1 MNYSIEK
8 ITTLIGARRIGT
20 ADAQIGWLL
29 TDSRSLCFPEET
41 LFFALSSARNDGHKY
56 IPDLYRRGVRNFVV
70 SKSPKLGD
78 DRGLNKGMTDASSDP
93 QPPNLG
99 GLYKDANF
107 LIVPSPLAALQR
119 LAERHRDEF
128 DIPIIGITGSN
139 GKTMVKE
146 WLYQLLLPSQKIVRS
161 PRSYNSQIGVPLSVW
176 LLNEQTEVGIFEAG
190 ISQPGEMSALR
201 DIIQP
206 TIGVLTCLGAAHQE
220 NFRSMEEKCMEK
232 LELMHDTE
240 AMVYC
245 SDTDIVS
252 RCIRR
257 MQYKGEK
264 IAWSRFDSNAPF
276 FVKMVECGRR
286 SVEGD
291 YLIRKNLPQD
301 YAPSSFL
308 LPPSSKITYIYH
320 GEENTYTIPFIDEAS
335 IENSITCAAV
345 ALHLGL
351 TPAQL
356 ADRMP
361 RLEPVAMRLEVK
373 QGQHGCILIN
383 DSYNS
388 DINSLDIALD
398 FMGRRGNEGT
408 GARGREDTSS
418 ADSNLVPPYPRTPVL
433 PKTIVLS
440 DMFQTGTPPEQ
451 LYTQV
456 SDLCVKRGI
465 DKFIGI
471 GPELSAQAD
480 RIHIA
485 NKQFFADV
493 NHFLASNAFNDL
505 HDELILLKGS
515 RPFGFD
521 KITEQL
527 EQKVHETIL
536 EVNLN
541 AVVENLNYYRSFLK
555 PETKMVCMIK
565 ADAYGAGAVEIA
577 KTLQDH
583 RVDYLAVAVADEGVT
598 LRKAGITAN
607 IMIMNPEMT
616 AFKTMFDYDLEP
628 EVYSFRLLDALIKAA
643 RKEGITGW
651 PVHIKLDTGM
661 HRLGFDP
668 VDDMFKLIDRLKH
681 QNAIIPRSVFSHFV
695 GSDSDDFD
703 AFSARQFELF
713 EQGSQKLQSAF
724 SHKILRHM
732 DNSAGIEHFPERQL
746 DMCRLGLGLYG
757 VDPYVIS
764 HSSFLI
770 PHSSLKCVSTLKT
783 TILQLRHVPAGDTV
797 GYSRKGKIERD
808 SVIAAIPIG
817 YADGLN
823 RHLGNRHGYC
833 LVHGQKAE
841 YVGNICMD
849 VAMID
854 VTDIPCQEGDQVEI
868 FGEHLPVTV
877 LSDIIDTIPYEVL
890 TAVSNRV
897 KRVYFQD

>member
-1 MNYSIEK
+1 MKYSIEK
-8 ITTLIGARRIGT
+8 ITTLIGARRIGET
-20 ADAQIGWLL
+20 DAQIGWLL
-29 TDSRSLCFPEET
+29 IDSRSLCFPEET
-41 LFFALSSARNDGHKY
+41 LFFALKSARNDGHKY
-56 IPDLYRRGVRNFVV
+56 IEDLYRRGVRNFVV
-70 SKSPKLGD
+70 EA
-78 DRGLNKGMTDASSDP
+78 KGILEFCKTGTEHMP
-93 QPPNLG
+93 
-99 GLYKDANF
+99 DANF

-128 DIPIIGITGSN
+128 NMPIVGITGSN

-176 LLNEQTEVGIFEAG
+176 LLNEQTEIGIFEAG
-190 ISQPGEMSALR
+190 ISQPGEMMALR

-206 TIGVLTCLGAAHQE
+206 TIGVLTSLGAAHQE

-245 SDTDIVS
+245 SDNDIVS

-257 MQYKGEK
+257 LQYKGEK
-264 IAWSRFDSNAPF
+264 IAWSQCDEQAAF
-276 FVKMVECGRR
+276 FVKNIENKGQTTR
-286 SVEGD
+286 
-291 YLIRKNLPQD
+291 
-301 YAPSSFL
+301 
-308 LPPSSKITYIYH
+308 ITYIWQQ
-320 GEENTYTIPFIDEAS
+320 EENMFDIPFIDEAS
-335 IENSITCAAV
+335 IEDTITCAVV
-345 ALHLGL
+345 ALRLGL
-351 TPAQL
+351 IPDQL
-356 ADRMP
+356 ANRMP
-361 RLEPVAMRLEVK
+361 KLEPVAMRLEVK
-373 QGQHGCILIN
+373 EGQRGCLLIN

-388 DINSLDIALD
+388 DVNSLDIALD
-398 FMGRRGNEGT
+398 FMNRRESK
-408 GARGREDTSS
+408 R
-418 ADSNLVPPYPRTPVL
+418 VL
-433 PKTIVLS
+433 KKTLILS
-440 DMFQTGTPPEQ
+440 DMFQTGTTPEA
-451 LYTQV
+451 LYAQV
-456 SDLCVKRGI
+456 SDLAVKRGI
-465 DKFIGI
+465 EKFIGI
-471 GPELSAQAD
+471 GTELMAQAD
-480 RIHIA
+480 KIQIA
-485 NKQFFADV
+485 DKQFFASV
-493 NHFLASNAFNDL
+493 PHFLSSDAFTGL
-505 HDELILLKGS
+505 HNELILLKGARS
-515 RPFGFD
+515 FGFD
-521 KITEQL
+521 LITEQL

-541 AVVENLNYYRSFLK
+541 AVVDNLNHFRSFLK

-565 ADAYGAGAVEIA
+565 ADAYGAGAIEIA

-607 IMIMNPEMT
+607 IMVMNPEMT

-628 EVYSFRLLDALIKAA
+628 EVYSFRLLDALVKAA

-668 VDDMFKLIDRLKH
+668 EQDIFKLIDRLKH

-703 AFSARQFELF
+703 TFSAQQFKRFDEGSRQ
-713 EQGSQKLQSAF
+713 LQAAF

-732 DNSAGIEHFPERQL
+732 DNSAGIEHFPERQM
-746 DMCRLGLGLYG
+746 DMCRLGIGLYG
-757 VDPYVIS
+757 VDPRDNRMLS
-764 HSSFLI
+764 T
-770 PHSSLKCVSTLKT
+770 VSTLKT
-783 TILQLRHVPAGDTV
+783 TILQMRHVPAGETV

-823 RHLGNRHGYC
+823 RGLGNGRCYC
-833 LVHGQKAE
+833 LVNGQKAS

-868 FGEHLPVTV
+868 FGENLPVTV
-877 LSDIIDTIPYEVL
+877 LSDVLGTIPYEVL
-890 TAVSNRV
+890 TGVSNRV

>member
-1 MNYSIEK
+1 MKYSIEK
-8 ITTLIGARRIGT
+8 VTTLIGARRYGNSEG
-20 ADAQIGWLL
+20 QIRWLL

-41 LFFALSSARNDGHKY
+41 LFFALKTQRNDGHRY
-56 IPDLYRRGVRNFVV
+56 ISDLYRRGVRHFVV
-70 SKSPKLGD
+70 EQVPEHVE
-78 DRGLNKGMTDASSDP
+78 T
-93 QPPNLG
+93 
-99 GLYKDANF
+99 LYPDANF
-107 LIVPSPLAALQR
+107 LRVPSPLAALQR

-128 DIPIIGITGSN
+128 DIPIVGITGSN

-190 ISQPGEMSALR
+190 ISQPGEMFALR

-206 TIGVLTCLGAAHQE
+206 TIGVLTSLGTAHQE

-232 LELMHDTE
+232 LELMHDTQ

-245 SDTDIVS
+245 SDNDIVS

-264 IAWSRFDSNAPF
+264 IAWSQCDENVAF
-276 FVKMVECGRR
+276 FVKEIVN
-286 SVEGD
+286 
-291 YLIRKNLPQD
+291 K
-301 YAPSSFL
+301 APNTR
-308 LPPSSKITYIYH
+308 ITYICQ

-351 TPAQL
+351 TPGQL
-356 ADRMP
+356 AERMP
-361 RLEPVAMRLEVK
+361 KLEPVAMRLEVK

-398 FMGRRGNEGT
+398 FMQRRQ
-408 GARGREDTSS
+408 ASK
-418 ADSNLVPPYPRTPVL
+418 
-433 PKTIVLS
+433 KTLILS
-440 DMFQTGTPPEQ
+440 DMFQTGTSPEA

-471 GPELSAQAD
+471 GPELTAQAD
-480 RIHIA
+480 RIRIA
-485 NKQFFADV
+485 DKQFFADV
-493 NHFLASNAFNDL
+493 NHFLASDTFNDL
-505 HDELILLKGS
+505 HDELILLKGA

-521 KITEQL
+521 RITEQL

-577 KTLQDH
+577 KTLQDQ

-628 EVYSFRLLDALIKAA
+628 EVYSFRLMDALIKAA

-703 AFSARQFELF
+703 AFSAQQFELF
-713 EQGSQKLQSAF
+713 EQGSQALQAAF
-724 SHKILRHM
+724 THKILRHM
-732 DNSAGIEHFPERQL
+732 DNSAGIEHFPERQM

-757 VDPYVIS
+757 VDPRDNRMLS
-764 HSSFLI
+764 
-770 PHSSLKCVSTLKT
+770 CVSTLKT
-783 TILQLRHVPAGDTV
+783 TILQLRHVPAGETV
-797 GYSRKGKIERD
+797 GYSRKGRIERD

-833 LVHGQKAE
+833 LVDGQKAE

-868 FGEHLPVTV
+868 FGEHLPVSV
-877 LSDIIDTIPYEVL
+877 LSDVIDTIPYEVL

-897 KRVYFQD
+897 KRVYFHT

>member
-1 MNYSIEK
+1 MKSYSIEK
-8 ITTLIGARRIGT
+8 ITTLIGARRIGS

-41 LFFALSSARNDGHKY
+41 LFFALTSARNNGHRY
-56 IPDLYRRGVRNFVV
+56 ITDLYRRGVRNFVV
-70 SKSPKLGD
+70 D
-78 DRGLNKGMTDASSDP
+78 AKGILENIPSGVETMP
-93 QPPNLG
+93 
-99 GLYKDANF
+99 DANF
-107 LIVPSPLAALQR
+107 LVVPSPLAALQR

-190 ISQPGEMSALR
+190 ISQPGEMYALR

-206 TIGVLTCLGAAHQE
+206 TIGVLTSLGSAHQE

-245 SDTDIVS
+245 SDNDIVS

-264 IAWSRFDSNAPF
+264 IAWSQCDENVAF
-276 FVKMVECGRR
+276 FVKSTA
-286 SVEGD
+286 SV
-291 YLIRKNLPQD
+291 
-301 YAPSSFL
+301 
-308 LPPSSKITYIYH
+308 PPSTRITYVWQD
-320 GEENTYTIPFIDEAS
+320 EENCYSIPFIDEAS

-356 ADRMP
+356 AERMP

-373 QGQHGCILIN
+373 QGQRGCILIN

-398 FMGRRGNEGT
+398 FMQR
-408 GARGREDTSS
+408 REDSS
-418 ADSNLVPPYPRTPVL
+418 VRKGLD
-433 PKTIVLS
+433 KTLVLS
-440 DMFQTGTPPEQ
+440 DIFQTGTSPEA
-451 LYTQV
+451 LYAQV
-456 SDLCVKRGI
+456 SDLCLKRGVS
-465 DKFIGI
+465 KFIGI
-471 GPELSAQAD
+471 GPELTAQAD
-480 RIHIA
+480 RIKVA
-485 NKQFFADV
+485 DKQFYADV
-493 NHFLASNAFNDL
+493 DHFLASKAIANLRN
-505 HDELILLKGS
+505 ELILLKGA

-521 KITEQL
+521 RITEQL

-628 EVYSFRLLDALIKAA
+628 EVYSFRLMDALIKAA
-643 RKEGITGW
+643 RKEGIPGW

-668 VDDMFKLIDRLKH
+668 IHDIDEVIDRLKH

-713 EQGSQKLQSAF
+713 EQGSQRLQSAY

-732 DNSAGIEHFPERQL
+732 DNSAGIEHFPERQM

-757 VDPYVIS
+757 VDPRDNRIL
-764 HSSFLI
+764 HT
-770 PHSSLKCVSTLKT
+770 VSTLKT

-833 LVHGQKAE
+833 LVRGQKAE

-854 VTDIPCQEGDQVEI
+854 VTDVPCQEGDPVEI

-877 LSDIIDTIPYEVL
+877 LSDEIDTIPYEVL